1 MTQMFTFS
9 DETAVYFSVIY
20 KKVNNKKNTFCL
32 LLNHT
37 GTQDSSSYVP
47 SADAL
52 AKIESAGFTPEAF
65 VSHNS
70 NKVGRNIK

>member
-1 MTQMFTFS
+1 M
-9 DETAVYFSVIY
+9 
-20 KKVNNKKNTFCL
+20 NNRKNTFCL
-32 LLNHT
+32 QLYHT

-52 AKIESAGFTPEAF
+52 AKIESDGFVPEAF

-70 NKVGRNIK
+70 NKVGGI